1 MSIYLVTVGSICLA
15 ASLAVLLWAFPKLPQ
30 REQ

>member
-1 MSIYLVTVGSICLA
+1 MSIYLIAVGSICIA

-30 REQ
+30 QQ